1 MSTQQKKIVCLGD
14 SITWGFPWGPSASWV
29 RRLEQV
35 LDAELINMGINGNT
49 TSDMLRRF
57 EGSVLQHQPT
67 HVVIS
72 GCINDLLWGE
82 SFDRI
87 TWNIREM
94 VSTAQANGIK
104 VILGTPTAVYNSYL
118 EVLIGRIRDW
128 MADYA
133 RENGIP
139 LIPFHQA
146 FYDEEGRIKTELLL
160 ADGAHPDR
168 EGYRQMFEQI
178 DISIFD

>member
-1 MSTQQKKIVCLGD
+1 MSTQRKRIVFLGD
-14 SITWGFPWGPSASWV
+14 SITWGFPWGPSESWV
-29 RRLEQV
+29 KRLERV
-35 LDAELINMGINGNT
+35 LDAELINQGINGNT

-57 EGSVLQHQPT
+57 DRAVLKYQPT

-72 GCINDLLWGE
+72 GCLNDVLCGE

-94 VSTAQANGIK
+94 VSAAQANGIK
-104 VILGTPTAVYNSYL
+104 VILGTPTVIDDPYF
-118 EVLIGRIRDW
+118 EVLIIRIREW
-128 MADYA
+128 MSEYA
-133 RENGIP
+133 RENGIA

-146 FYDEEGRIKTELLL
+146 FFDQEGRIKSELLL
-160 ADGAHPDR
+160 ADGAHPER
-168 EGYRQMFEQI
+168 EGYRRMFEQI